1 MQHTA
6 QPMAFPP
13 SESDG
18 NDSTSPGASGRQ
30 GIRPLHKRRHLDTDS
45 GHCMVLESIDPNSMS
60 IYRRH
65 TKLFAAP
72 ASSKGLSQVGLKVA
86 SYSTAATV
94 LSWLLRVL
102 AQDSEFGSQR
112 LWGDGSPIQVGY
124 EVTGRIADSS
134 LTVAPRGFTA
144 ARLPSPSLWVWVSQM
159 LGLTPVAPSRCIAAA
174 EIVYSQA
181 RDTTLENHPN
191 SMHKQTAAATETS
204 PVQAPDPWLSPTDWN
219 QPGAHHPSLHSNDL
233 QTNLRPGRSNSFLS
247 TPGRT
252 KQAHKTQE
260 SREPLT
266 LFSHIEI
273 NEYSIFKGTS
283 NVIGSNT
290 AEYHCNYESPEVM
303 AQCQYLSSSIVQ
315 TDVDHPLERHPAL
328 ELPDH
333 FDN

>member
-13 SESDG
+13 SESD
-18 NDSTSPGASGRQ
+18 
-30 GIRPLHKRRHLDTDS
+30 DTDS
-45 GHCMVLESIDPNSMS
+45 GHCMVLESIDPNSIS
-60 IYRRH
+60 VYRRH

-72 ASSKGLSQVGLKVA
+72 ASSKGLSQREFRCLALNVHRVWNVEQAIVSTLAKAKGLKVA

-94 LSWLLRVL
+94 LSWLLQVL

-112 LWGDGSPIQVGY
+112 LWGDGSPIQVDY

-159 LGLTPVAPSRCIAAA
+159 LGLTPVAPSRCIAAD
-174 EIVYSQA
+174 Q
-181 RDTTLENHPN
+181 L
-191 SMHKQTAAATETS
+191 TAG
-204 PVQAPDPWLSPTDWN
+204 PVE
-219 QPGAHHPSLHSNDL
+219 
-233 QTNLRPGRSNSFLS
+233 FLS
-247 TPGRT
+247 FDSREDQTGT
-252 KQAHKTQE
+252 QNSGKQVFYLHC
-260 SREPLT
+260 REPLT

>member
-60 IYRRH
+60 VYRRH

-72 ASSKGLSQVGLKVA
+72 ASSKGLSQREFRCLALNVHRVWNVEQAIVSTLAKAKGLKVA

-94 LSWLLRVL
+94 LSWLLQVL

-159 LGLTPVAPSRCIAAA
+159 LGLTPVAPSRCIAAG
-174 EIVYSQA
+174 
-181 RDTTLENHPN
+181 RDY
-191 SMHKQTAAATETS
+191 
-204 PVQAPDPWLSPTDWN
+204 V
-219 QPGAHHPSLHSNDL
+219 
-233 QTNLRPGRSNSFLS
+233 LR
-247 TPGRT
+247 
-252 KQAHKTQE
+252 
-260 SREPLT
+260 
-266 LFSHIEI
+266 FS
-273 NEYSIFKGTS
+273 
-283 NVIGSNT
+283 
-290 AEYHCNYESPEVM
+290 
-303 AQCQYLSSSIVQ
+303 
-315 TDVDHPLERHPAL
+315 
-328 ELPDH
+328 
-333 FDN
+333 